1 MHGGS
6 VTGVP
11 SRWCTGVHVRRFV
24 EEGSLTQCTRFGQGL
39 IEVGARGF
47 VGVVVA
53 AVTLAAT
60 FVLAQPGPLAPVKT
74 GERAARIAFVP
85 LDDRP
90 RSLGHVIRL
99 AAVAD
104 VEIVTPPAGLLSRHL
119 KTGDGDGLARWLDGL
134 DASSVDAVVISTD
147 MLAYGGLP
155 GSRSGRVFE
164 PDARRRLEAI
174 DRLKARRADLPILA
188 FTSLL
193 RQAPTNDGGNPGWR
207 GALTTW
213 ARYSAANDD
222 PEAAART
229 TAAVDALPAGM
240 LDAYK
245 ATRARNL
252 AVALSM
258 IERAAKGT
266 VDFLVFGDD
275 EPLGVGVQVEERA
288 RLAAAIDGSAAR
300 SRIVIRDGADEAAA
314 LLVARA
320 MVARSKAPPTVRVN
334 YSSDDVRRRTSD
346 AVAIDLKIAG
356 AREAPAKGAATVTL
370 EVFASGESAPA
381 EALAR
386 RVLAPGAL
394 VAIADVGGADGGS
407 LGLLETLRSA
417 RAYTRLVGFAAG
429 PTPQAA
435 VATALAQALAV
446 ASVVDRPAAA
456 RPRAVLDRVG
466 AAHARQLLGA
476 AIEHVLFREVIAPQ
490 AREDVLAPRNVDP
503 MAIPERER
511 PRLSTYIEKELT
523 PLAQSLVGDFGVRPW
538 PLPSRSAKPP
548 APGIVVK
555 DIARLVVSFPWGEMS
570 EPEFTF
576 DLIVEPVVNVPRPPA
591 PRILPRR

>member
-1 MHGGS
+1 M
-6 VTGVP
+6 
-11 SRWCTGVHVRRFV
+11 
-24 EEGSLTQCTRFGQGL
+24 CTRLGQGL
-39 IEVGARGF
+39 FEVGARWS
-47 VGVVVA
+47 VGVVLA
-53 AVTLAAT
+53 AFALAAT
-60 FVLAQPGPLAPVKT
+60 FTLAQPGRPAPVKT
-74 GERAARIAFVP
+74 AAERPSRIAFVP

-90 RSLGHVIRL
+90 RSSGDILRL
-99 AAVAD
+99 AAVGD
-104 VEIVTPPAGLLSRHL
+104 VELVTPPAGLLSRHL

-134 DASSVDAVVISTD
+134 DASAMDAAVISTD
-147 MLAYGGLP
+147 MLAYGGLL

-174 DRLKARRADLPILA
+174 DRLKARRADLPVLA

-207 GALTTW
+207 GALTSW
-213 ARYSAANDD
+213 ARYSAANND
-222 PEAAART
+222 PEATART

-240 LDAYK
+240 LDAYQ

-266 VDFLVFGDD
+266 VDFLVLGDD
-275 EPLGVGVQVEERA
+275 EPLEVGVQVEERA
-288 RLAAAIDGSAAR
+288 RVAEAIDRFGAR
-300 SRIVIRDGADEAAA
+300 DRIVIRDGAEEAAA

-320 MVARSKAPPTVRVN
+320 AVARSKAAPTVRVN
-334 YSSDDVRRRTSD
+334 YSADDVRRRMRD
-346 AVAIDLKIAG
+346 PVAADLKIAG
-356 AREAPAKGAATVTL
+356 AREAAAKGAATATL

-394 VAIADVGGADGGS
+394 VAIADVGDAEGGS
-407 LGLLETLRSA
+407 LGLLETLRLS
-417 RAYTRLVGFAAG
+417 RAYTRLAGFAAG

-435 VATALAQALAV
+435 VATALVQALAI

-456 RPRAVLDRVG
+456 RPREVLDRVA

-476 AIEHVLFREVIAPQ
+476 AIEDVLFHEVIAPQ
-490 AREDVLAPRNVDP
+490 ARDEVLAPRNVDP
-503 MAIPERER
+503 LAIPERER

-523 PLAQSLVGDFGVRPW
+523 PLAQSLVGDFGIGPW
-538 PLPSRSAKPP
+538 PLPSRSARP
-548 APGIVVK
+548 ATPGIVVK
-555 DIARLVVSFPWGEMS
+555 DIAGLVVSFPWGEMS

-576 DLIVEPVVNVPRPPA
+576 DLVVEPVLNVPRPP
-591 PRILPRR
+591 PPKILRGR